1 MKRTCLALILITAAL
16 LTAGCSLSSSSQ
28 SQTQSPYTATGY
40 YFNTIVTIQIYD
52 GDREAAGQGC
62 LDLCRKYEDLFS
74 RTIDTSDVSAI
85 NNAGGA
91 PVTVSGET
99 ADIIQTALKY
109 SELTDGRF
117 DITIAPVTELWNIDG
132 DNPSVPSSDDI
143 ARALSHVSYKGIEVN
158 GSTVTLHEP
167 AESIDLGGIAKGYI
181 ADRLKEYLTGTGVSH
196 ALINL
201 GGNVVAL
208 GGKPDGS
215 DYTIGIQRPFS
226 QEGTPIITIQA
237 DEWSVVSS
245 GPYERYFKQNGKIYH
260 HIMDTSTGYPVDND
274 LLGVTIISKES
285 AAGDALSTGCF
296 ALGLQKGL
304 ELIDTLPDTYA
315 AFITSDY
322 TVHYSDGFEDM
333 FHPITE

>member
-1 MKRTCLALILITAAL
+1 MKRTCFAFILITTAL

>member
-1 MKRTCLALILITAAL
+1 MKRTCFAFILITTAL

-91 PVTVSGET
+91 PVTVSIET